1 MKPTHPPH
9 PCPPNNPHCNGNIP
23 GVQIDNPIFIVTL
36 IILGIIL
43 ILIKTK
49 IIDMKKIYTI
59 ISNFLFGNKSCMPD
73 ELKSFR

>member
-1 MKPTHPPH
+1 MKPPHPPH
-9 PCPPNNPHCNGNIP
+9 PQPPNNPHYNVP
-23 GVQIDNPIFIVTL
+23 DVPIDNPIFIVTL

-43 ILIKTK
+43 ILIKLK

-59 ISNFLFGNKSCMPD
+59 ISNFLFGKKSCMPD